1 MSNESI
7 STNKLTI
14 GYRDPHSEV
23 RVQTDLTFSLQ
34 TGEMVCMLGP
44 NGCGKSTL
52 LRTLAGLQ
60 PAIEGEFRIQNSDVS
75 IQNSDVRSQTSKE
88 VALVLTERLSM
99 DNTTVH
105 DVVAM
110 GRYPYTSFLGG
121 LTDEDERII
130 AESLEKVGFKNSDV
144 RSQSSDVRNQ
154 NSDVRSQSS
163 DVRSQS
169 SDVRSQSS
177 DVRNQSSDVAKTFFN
192 AHSDG
197 EKQRILIA
205 KALAQQTPIIL
216 LDEPTAH
223 LDLPHRILVLR
234 LLRQLAH
241 EQGKTVLISTH
252 ELDLA
257 LALSDR
263 ILLMTPGKGVQLD
276 TAENLRKSDAFT
288 RAFGMDIFHPL
299 GG

>member
-1 MSNESI
+1 MSNVSI
-7 STNKLTI
+7 STNKLSI
-14 GYRDPHSEV
+14 GYRIASGREHV
-23 RVQTDLTFSLQ
+23 VQRDLTFSLNA
-34 TGEMVCMLGP
+34 GEMVCMLGP

-60 PAIEGEFRIQNSDVS
+60 PALKGEYSLSPSLQG
-75 IQNSDVRSQTSKE
+75 RSGEASKNI
-88 VALVLTERLSM
+88 ALVLTERLSM

-105 DVVAM
+105 DVVAL
-110 GRYPYTSFLGG
+110 GRYPYSSFLDG
-121 LTDEDERII
+121 LKAEDEEII
-130 AESLEKVGFKNSDV
+130 KESLKQVGFENLSGTKSAGLSEK
-144 RSQSSDVRNQ
+144 RSVSETVCQSVG
-154 NSDVRSQSS
+154 RS
-163 DVRSQS
+163 
-169 SDVRSQSS
+169 
-177 DVRNQSSDVAKTFFN
+177 FFN

-223 LDLPHRILVLR
+223 LDLPHRILILR

-241 EQGKTVLISTH
+241 EQNKTILISTH

-263 ILLMTPGKGVQLD
+263 ILLMTPGKGIQLD
-276 TAENLRKSDAFT
+276 TAENLKKTDAFT
-288 RAFGMDIFHPL
+288 SAFGMDIFNPL
-299 GG
+299 G

>member
-1 MSNESI
+1 MSSVSI
-7 STNKLTI
+7 STNNLSI
-14 GYRDPHSEV
+14 GYGSTIIQRDLS
-23 RVQTDLTFSLQ
+23 FSLN

-60 PAIEGEFRIQNSDVS
+60 PALGGDYTHGDAKS
-75 IQNSDVRSQTSKE
+75 I
-88 VALVLTERLSM
+88 ALVLTERLSM

-105 DVVAM
+105 DVVAL
-110 GRYPYTSFLGG
+110 GRYPYSSFLDG
-121 LTDEDERII
+121 LTKADEAII
-130 AESLEKVGFKNSDV
+130 EDSLKQVGFTDSEV
-144 RSQSSDVRNQ
+144 S
-154 NSDVRSQSS
+154 
-163 DVRSQS
+163 
-169 SDVRSQSS
+169 
-177 DVRNQSSDVAKTFFN
+177 KTFFN

-223 LDLPHRILVLR
+223 LDLPHRILILR

-241 EQGKTVLISTH
+241 EQGKTILISTH

-263 ILLMTPGKGVQLD
+263 ILLMTPNNSIQLD
-276 TAENLRKSDAFT
+276 TAEHLRKADAFT
-288 RAFGMDIFHPL
+288 VAFGMDIFNPL
-299 GG
+299 G

>member
-1 MSNESI
+1 M
-7 STNKLTI
+7 
-14 GYRDPHSEV
+14 
-23 RVQTDLTFSLQ
+23 
-34 TGEMVCMLGP
+34 
-44 NGCGKSTL
+44 
-52 LRTLAGLQ
+52 
-60 PAIEGEFRIQNSDVS
+60 
-75 IQNSDVRSQTSKE
+75 
-88 VALVLTERLSM
+88 LTERLSM

-121 LTDEDERII
+121 LTAEDERII
-130 AESLEKVGFKNSDV
+130 EESLEKVGF
-144 RSQSSDVRNQ
+144 Q
-154 NSDVRSQSS
+154 N
-163 DVRSQS
+163 
-169 SDVRSQSS
+169 S
-177 DVRNQSSDVAKTFFN
+177 DVRNQSSEVTKTFFN

>member
-1 MSNESI
+1 MSNVSI

-14 GYRDPHSEV
+14 GYRFRTGASQPFGEAV
-23 RVQTDLTFSLQ
+23 VQHDLSFSLYE
-34 TGEMVCMLGP
+34 GEMVCMLGP

-60 PAIEGEFRIQNSDVS
+60 PALAGEYSAMGYGLPV
-75 IQNSDVRSQTSKE
+75 TGEASKNI
-88 VALVLTERLSM
+88 ALVLTERLSLE
-99 DNTTVH
+99 NTTVH

-121 LTDEDERII
+121 LTDEDEAII
-130 AESLEKVGFKNSDV
+130 AQSLQQVGFAPSHQGEG
-144 RSQSSDVRNQ
+144 RGGATS
-154 NSDVRSQSS
+154 
-163 DVRSQS
+163 
-169 SDVRSQSS
+169 
-177 DVRNQSSDVAKTFFN
+177 FFN

-241 EQGKTVLISTH
+241 EQGKTILISTH

-263 ILLMTPGKGVQLD
+263 ILLMSPKAQGVQLD
-276 TAENLRKSDAFT
+276 TAENLKKADAFT
-288 RAFGMDIFHPL
+288 SAFGMDIFHYL
-299 GG
+299 

>member
-1 MSNESI
+1 
-7 STNKLTI
+7 
-14 GYRDPHSEV
+14 
-23 RVQTDLTFSLQ
+23 
-34 TGEMVCMLGP
+34 MVCMLGP

-60 PAIEGEFRIQNSDVS
+60 PALAGEFCLSAERSVS
-75 IQNSDVRSQTSKE
+75 PKGGPYSVSEQSERSKAI
-88 VALVLTERLSM
+88 ALVLTERLSLE
-99 DNTTVH
+99 NTTVH

-121 LTDEDERII
+121 LTDEDEAII
-130 AESLEKVGFKNSDV
+130 SQALEQVGFAPSHQGEG
-144 RSQSSDVRNQ
+144 RGGATS
-154 NSDVRSQSS
+154 
-163 DVRSQS
+163 
-169 SDVRSQSS
+169 
-177 DVRNQSSDVAKTFFN
+177 FFN

-241 EQGKTVLISTH
+241 EQGKTILISTH

-263 ILLMTPGKGVQLD
+263 ILLMSPKAQGVQLD
-276 TAENLRKSDAFT
+276 TAENLKKADAFT
-288 RAFGMDIFHPL
+288 SAFGMNIFNPL
-299 GG
+299 G

>member
-1 MSNESI
+1 
-7 STNKLTI
+7 
-14 GYRDPHSEV
+14 
-23 RVQTDLTFSLQ
+23 
-34 TGEMVCMLGP
+34 MLGP

-52 LRTLAGLQ
+52 MRTLAGLQ
-60 PAIEGEFRIQNSDVS
+60 PALSGEYRIQSTEYRQS
-75 IQNSDVRSQTSKE
+75 SKE

-110 GRYPYTSFLGG
+110 GRYPYSSFLGG
-121 LTDEDERII
+121 LTERDEQII
-130 AESLEKVGFKNSDV
+130 DDSLRMVGFPLSGEAGL
-144 RSQSSDVRNQ
+144 S
-154 NSDVRSQSS
+154 
-163 DVRSQS
+163 
-169 SDVRSQSS
+169 
-177 DVRNQSSDVAKTFFN
+177 FFN

-205 KALAQQTPIIL
+205 KALAQETPIIL

-234 LLRQLAH
+234 LLRTLAH

-263 ILLMTPGKGVQLD
+263 ILLMTPGNGVQLD
-276 TAENLRKSDAFT
+276 TAENLRKTDAFT
-288 RAFGMDIFHPL
+288 RAFGMDIFSPL
-299 GG
+299 ED

>member
-1 MSNESI
+1 
-7 STNKLTI
+7 
-14 GYRDPHSEV
+14 
-23 RVQTDLTFSLQ
+23 
-34 TGEMVCMLGP
+34 MLGP

-60 PAIEGEFRIQNSDVS
+60 PALSGEFTHCD
-75 IQNSDVRSQTSKE
+75 SKNI
-88 VALVLTERLSM
+88 ALVLTERLSM

-121 LTDEDERII
+121 LSAEDERII
-130 AESLEKVGFKNSDV
+130 EKALEQVGFETS
-144 RSQSSDVRNQ
+144 RSRDFDISN
-154 NSDVRSQSS
+154 
-163 DVRSQS
+163 
-169 SDVRSQSS
+169 
-177 DVRNQSSDVAKTFFN
+177 TMFN

-223 LDLPHRILVLR
+223 LDLPHRILILR

-263 ILLMTPGKGVQLD
+263 IMLMTPGKGIQLD
-276 TAENLRKSDAFT
+276 TAENLKKADAFT
-288 RAFGMDIFHPL
+288 SAFGMDIFNPF
-299 GG
+299 G

>member
-1 MSNESI
+1 
-7 STNKLTI
+7 
-14 GYRDPHSEV
+14 
-23 RVQTDLTFSLQ
+23 
-34 TGEMVCMLGP
+34 MLGP

-60 PAIEGEFRIQNSDVS
+60 PALSGSFDYQSS
-75 IQNSDVRSQTSKE
+75 IINHQSSKDI
-88 VALVLTERLSM
+88 ALVLTERLSM

-121 LTDEDERII
+121 LTETDEAII
-130 AESLEKVGFKNSDV
+130 AQALQQVGFNLS
-144 RSQSSDVRNQ
+144 
-154 NSDVRSQSS
+154 
-163 DVRSQS
+163 
-169 SDVRSQSS
+169 
-177 DVRNQSSDVAKTFFN
+177 TFNFHLSPFN

-223 LDLPHRILVLR
+223 LDLPHRILILR
-234 LLRQLAH
+234 LLRNLAH
-241 EQGKTVLISTH
+241 EQSKTVLISTH

-263 ILLMTPGKGVQLD
+263 ILLMTPGKGIQLD
-276 TAENLRKSDAFT
+276 TAANLKKANAFT
-288 RAFGMDIFHPL
+288 SAFGMDIFSPL
-299 GG
+299 G

>member
-1 MSNESI
+1 
-7 STNKLTI
+7 
-14 GYRDPHSEV
+14 
-23 RVQTDLTFSLQ
+23 
-34 TGEMVCMLGP
+34 MLGA
-44 NGCGKSTL
+44 NDCGKSTL

-60 PAIEGEFRIQNSDVS
+60 PALSGEYTRSDAKH
-75 IQNSDVRSQTSKE
+75 I
-88 VALVLTERLSM
+88 ALVLTERLSM
-99 DNTTVH
+99 ENTTVH

-121 LTDEDERII
+121 LSGEDEAII
-130 AESLEKVGFKNSDV
+130 AQALTQVGFADTKVGE
-144 RSQSSDVRNQ
+144 
-154 NSDVRSQSS
+154 
-163 DVRSQS
+163 
-169 SDVRSQSS
+169 
-177 DVRNQSSDVAKTFFN
+177 TMFN

-205 KALAQQTPIIL
+205 KAIAQQTPIIL

-223 LDLPHRILVLR
+223 LDLPHRILILR

-263 ILLMTPGKGVQLD
+263 ILLMTPQKGIQLD
-276 TAENLRKSDAFT
+276 SAENLKKTDAFT
-288 RAFGMDIFHPL
+288 SAFGMDIFHPL
-299 GG
+299 A

>member
-1 MSNESI
+1 MSNVSI

-14 GYRDPHSEV
+14 GYGLRVTGYEPV
-23 RVQTDLTFSLQ
+23 VVQTDLDFSLYA
-34 TGEMVCMLGP
+34 GEMVCMLGP

-60 PAIEGEFRIQNSDVS
+60 PALGGEYKLMANGQQPTAKN
-75 IQNSDVRSQTSKE
+75 

-121 LTDEDERII
+121 LTQQDEAII
-130 AESLEKVGFKNSDV
+130 TEALQQVGFDSLPGT
-144 RSQSSDVRNQ
+144 SL
-154 NSDVRSQSS
+154 
-163 DVRSQS
+163 
-169 SDVRSQSS
+169 
-177 DVRNQSSDVAKTFFN
+177 FN

-234 LLRQLAH
+234 LLRRLAH

-263 ILLMTPGKGVQLD
+263 ILLMTPGKGIQLD
-276 TAENLRKSDAFT
+276 TPDRLRQNNAFT
-288 RAFGMDIFHPL
+288 DAFGMDIFNPL
-299 GG
+299 G

>member
-1 MSNESI
+1 
-7 STNKLTI
+7 
-14 GYRDPHSEV
+14 
-23 RVQTDLTFSLQ
+23 
-34 TGEMVCMLGP
+34 MLGP

-60 PAIEGEFRIQNSDVS
+60 PAIEGEFSIQSSEFRIQNSDVRT
-75 IQNSDVRSQTSKE
+75 QKSKE

-121 LTDEDERII
+121 LTAEDERII
-130 AESLEKVGFKNSDV
+130 AESLEKVGFGQSIG
-144 RSQSSDVRNQ
+144 RS
-154 NSDVRSQSS
+154 
-163 DVRSQS
+163 
-169 SDVRSQSS
+169 
-177 DVRNQSSDVAKTFFN
+177 FFN

-276 TAENLRKSDAFT
+276 TAEALKQSDAFT
-288 RAFGMDIFHPL
+288 RAFEMDIFHPL

>member
-1 MSNESI
+1 MSNVSI
-7 STNKLTI
+7 STNKLTV
-14 GYRDPHSEV
+14 GYQPTSGSSLKG
-23 RVQTDLTFSLQ
+23 RVVVQRDLTFSLYA
-34 TGEMVCMLGP
+34 GEMVCMLGP

-60 PAIEGEFRIQNSDVS
+60 PSLSGEYRIQNTEYRPEKS
-75 IQNSDVRSQTSKE
+75 

-121 LTDEDERII
+121 LTEADERII
-130 AESLEKVGFKNSDV
+130 DESLCAVGFNAPPFKEGMGVGSTPFNS
-144 RSQSSDVRNQ
+144 
-154 NSDVRSQSS
+154 
-163 DVRSQS
+163 
-169 SDVRSQSS
+169 
-177 DVRNQSSDVAKTFFN
+177 
-192 AHSDG
+192 HSDG

-223 LDLPHRILVLR
+223 LDLPHRILILR

-263 ILLMTPGKGVQLD
+263 ILLMTPHKGVLLD
-276 TAENLRKSDAFT
+276 TADNLRQTDAFT
-288 RAFGMDIFHPL
+288 QAFGMDIFNPL
-299 GG
+299 SE

>member
-1 MSNESI
+1 MFNVSI
-7 STNKLTI
+7 STNKLSI
-14 GYRDPHSEV
+14 GYGATIVQRDLS
-23 RVQTDLTFSLQ
+23 FSLNA
-34 TGEMVCMLGP
+34 GEMVCMLGP

-60 PAIEGEFRIQNSDVS
+60 PALSGDYTHGDAKNI
-75 IQNSDVRSQTSKE
+75 
-88 VALVLTERLSM
+88 ALVLTERLSM

-105 DVVAM
+105 DVVAL
-110 GRYPYTSFLGG
+110 GRYPYSSFLDG
-121 LTDEDERII
+121 LTKEDEAII
-130 AESLEKVGFKNSDV
+130 AESLKQVGFDGTPGYRDTGIPVSN
-144 RSQSSDVRNQ
+144 
-154 NSDVRSQSS
+154 
-163 DVRSQS
+163 
-169 SDVRSQSS
+169 
-177 DVRNQSSDVAKTFFN
+177 TFFN

-223 LDLPHRILVLR
+223 LDLPHRILILR

-241 EQGKTVLISTH
+241 EQGKTILISTH

-263 ILLMTPGKGVQLD
+263 ILLMTPKKGIQLD
-276 TAENLRKSDAFT
+276 TAERLRKTDAFT
-288 RAFGMDIFHPL
+288 AAFGMDIFKPL
-299 GG
+299 G

>member
-1 MSNESI
+1 
-7 STNKLTI
+7 
-14 GYRDPHSEV
+14 
-23 RVQTDLTFSLQ
+23 
-34 TGEMVCMLGP
+34 MLGP

-60 PAIEGEFRIQNSDVS
+60 PALGGEFTHCDAKNI
-75 IQNSDVRSQTSKE
+75 
-88 VALVLTERLSM
+88 ALVLTERLSM
-99 DNTTVH
+99 ENTTVH

-121 LTDEDERII
+121 LKAEDEQII
-130 AESLEKVGFKNSDV
+130 DEALQQVGFADSKVGE
-144 RSQSSDVRNQ
+144 
-154 NSDVRSQSS
+154 
-163 DVRSQS
+163 
-169 SDVRSQSS
+169 
-177 DVRNQSSDVAKTFFN
+177 TMFN

-234 LLRQLAH
+234 LLRKLAH

-276 TAENLRKSDAFT
+276 TAANLKKTDAFT
-288 RAFGMDIFHPL
+288 SAFGMDIFSPL
-299 GG
+299 G

>member
-1 MSNESI
+1 MSNVSI

-14 GYRDPHSEV
+14 GYGPTVIQR
-23 RVQTDLTFSLQ
+23 DLTFSLPA
-34 TGEMVCMLGP
+34 GEMVCMLGP

-60 PAIEGEFRIQNSDVS
+60 PALSGEYTHSDAKN
-75 IQNSDVRSQTSKE
+75 I
-88 VALVLTERLSM
+88 ALVLTERLSM

-105 DVVAM
+105 DVVAL
-110 GRYPYTSFLGG
+110 GRYPYSSFLDG
-121 LTDEDERII
+121 LKLEDEQII
-130 AESLEKVGFKNSDV
+130 AESLKQVGFDNRESLIENS
-144 RSQSSDVRNQ
+144 
-154 NSDVRSQSS
+154 
-163 DVRSQS
+163 
-169 SDVRSQSS
+169 
-177 DVRNQSSDVAKTFFN
+177 FFN

-223 LDLPHRILVLR
+223 LDLPHRILILR

-241 EQGKTVLISTH
+241 EQGKTILISTH

-263 ILLMTPGKGVQLD
+263 ILLMTPGKGIQLD
-276 TAENLRKSDAFT
+276 TAENLKKANAFT
-288 RAFGMDIFHPL
+288 SAFSMDIFNPL
-299 GG
+299 GVE

>member
-1 MSNESI
+1 MYNVSI

-14 GYRDPHSEV
+14 GYGETV
-23 RVQTDLTFSLQ
+23 VQTDLSFSLNA
-34 TGEMVCMLGP
+34 GEMVCMLGP

-60 PAIEGEFRIQNSDVS
+60 PALSGEFSHCDAKNI
-75 IQNSDVRSQTSKE
+75 
-88 VALVLTERLSM
+88 ALVLTERLSM

-121 LTDEDERII
+121 LKAEDEAII
-130 AESLEKVGFKNSDV
+130 AEALKQVGFADEA
-144 RSQSSDVRNQ
+144 
-154 NSDVRSQSS
+154 
-163 DVRSQS
+163 
-169 SDVRSQSS
+169 
-177 DVRNQSSDVAKTFFN
+177 VAATMFN

-205 KALAQQTPIIL
+205 KALAQKTPIIL

-223 LDLPHRILVLR
+223 LDLPHRILILR
-234 LLRQLAH
+234 LLRRLAH

-263 ILLMTPGKGVQLD
+263 ILLMTPSKGIQLD
-276 TAENLRKSDAFT
+276 TAENLKKADAFT
-288 RAFGMDIFHPL
+288 SAFGMDIFSPL
-299 GG
+299 GKE

>member
-1 MSNESI
+1 MYNVSI
-7 STNKLTI
+7 STNKLAI
-14 GYRDPHSEV
+14 GYRPTSGSSLKGREV
-23 RVQTDLTFSLQ
+23 VVQSDLSFSLYE
-34 TGEMVCMLGP
+34 GEMVCMLGP

-60 PAIEGEFRIQNSDVS
+60 PALAGDSKVESRKSKVE
-75 IQNSDVRSQTSKE
+75 SQKAI
-88 VALVLTERLSM
+88 ALVLTERLSLE
-99 DNTTVH
+99 NTTVH

-121 LTDEDERII
+121 LTDEDEAII
-130 AESLEKVGFKNSDV
+130 AQSLQQVGFSTPPFREGTGV
-144 RSQSSDVRNQ
+144 GSS
-154 NSDVRSQSS
+154 
-163 DVRSQS
+163 
-169 SDVRSQSS
+169 
-177 DVRNQSSDVAKTFFN
+177 FFN

-241 EQGKTVLISTH
+241 EQGKTILISTH

-257 LALSDR
+257 LALSDC
-263 ILLMTPGKGVQLD
+263 ILLMSPKAQGVQLD
-276 TAENLRKSDAFT
+276 TAENLKKADAFT
-288 RAFGMDIFHPL
+288 SAFGMDIFHYL
-299 GG
+299 

>member
-1 MSNESI
+1 MSNVSI
-7 STNKLTI
+7 STNSLTI
-14 GYRDPHSEV
+14 GYRIASGTEYP
-23 RVQTDLTFSLQ
+23 VQTDLNFSLH

-60 PAIEGEFRIQNSDVS
+60 PALSGEYKIQNSDRPEKS
-75 IQNSDVRSQTSKE
+75 

-121 LTDEDERII
+121 LSEQDERII
-130 AESLEKVGFKNSDV
+130 AASLEAVGFDLVALNS
-144 RSQSSDVRNQ
+144 
-154 NSDVRSQSS
+154 
-163 DVRSQS
+163 
-169 SDVRSQSS
+169 
-177 DVRNQSSDVAKTFFN
+177 TFSPFN

-223 LDLPHRILVLR
+223 LDLPHRILILR

-263 ILLMTPGKGVQLD
+263 ILLMSPAGRGIQLD
-276 TAENLRKSDAFT
+276 TPETLKKADAFT
-288 RAFGMDIFHPL
+288 SAFGMDIFSPL
-299 GG
+299 G

>member
-1 MSNESI
+1 MSNVSI
-7 STNKLTI
+7 STNSLSI
-14 GYRDPHSEV
+14 GYSSQNSEV
-23 RVQTDLTFSLQ
+23 RVQTDLTFSLNV
-34 TGEMVCMLGP
+34 GEMVCMLGP

-60 PAIEGEFRIQNSDVS
+60 SPLSGEYKLIANGEVRPATAKDI
-75 IQNSDVRSQTSKE
+75 
-88 VALVLTERLSM
+88 ALVLTERLSLE
-99 DNTTVH
+99 NTTVH

-121 LTDEDERII
+121 LTETDEHII
-130 AESLEKVGFKNSDV
+130 AEALGQVGFDLLTFNCLLS
-144 RSQSSDVRNQ
+144 
-154 NSDVRSQSS
+154 
-163 DVRSQS
+163 
-169 SDVRSQSS
+169 
-177 DVRNQSSDVAKTFFN
+177 FFN

-205 KALAQQTPIIL
+205 KALAQQAPIIL

-241 EQGKTVLISTH
+241 EQHKTILISTH

-263 ILLMTPGKGVQLD
+263 ILLMTPGKGIQLD
-276 TAENLRKSDAFT
+276 TAENLKKTNAFT
-288 RAFGMDIFHPL
+288 SAFGMDIFNPL
-299 GG
+299 G

>member
-1 MSNESI
+1 VSNASI
-7 STNKLTI
+7 STNSLTI
-14 GYRDPHSEV
+14 GYRIASGTEYP
-23 RVQTDLTFSLQ
+23 VQTDLNFSLL

-60 PAIEGEFRIQNSDVS
+60 PALSGEYKIQNSDRPEKS
-75 IQNSDVRSQTSKE
+75 

-121 LTDEDERII
+121 LSEQDERII
-130 AESLEKVGFKNSDV
+130 AESLEAVGFDLLALNS
-144 RSQSSDVRNQ
+144 SHSP
-154 NSDVRSQSS
+154 
-163 DVRSQS
+163 
-169 SDVRSQSS
+169 
-177 DVRNQSSDVAKTFFN
+177 FN

-223 LDLPHRILVLR
+223 LDLPHRILILR
-234 LLRQLAH
+234 LLRQLSH

-263 ILLMTPGKGVQLD
+263 ILLMSPAGRGIQLD
-276 TAENLRKSDAFT
+276 TPEALKKADAFT
-288 RAFGMDIFHPL
+288 SAFGMDIFNPL
-299 GG
+299 G